1 MLRITFETISG
12 EQKEIEV
19 PTTWSDITWTR
30 FVELDNMK
38 FENEIERLSAF
49 SGVNFNLLMNNL
61 SLIST
66 LYTACQFMYEDLTE
80 FMYCKQKYKTFEVA
94 NDDWGKI
101 ETAKKAMLVEG
112 NWSGGSEVVKL
123 YADEDISNKP
133 CTEAIGVVAF
143 FLNKFNDFLNS
154 SKT

>member
-1 MLRITFETISG
+1 
-12 EQKEIEV
+12 
-19 PTTWSDITWTR
+19 
-30 FVELDNMK
+30 
-38 FENEIERLSAF
+38 
-49 SGVNFNLLMNNL
+49 
-61 SLIST
+61 
-66 LYTACQFMYEDLTE
+66 
-80 FMYCKQKYKTFEVA
+80 MYCKQKYKTFEVA
-94 NDDWGKI
+94 SDDWGKI

-143 FLNKFNDFLNS
+143 FLNKFNDFLSS